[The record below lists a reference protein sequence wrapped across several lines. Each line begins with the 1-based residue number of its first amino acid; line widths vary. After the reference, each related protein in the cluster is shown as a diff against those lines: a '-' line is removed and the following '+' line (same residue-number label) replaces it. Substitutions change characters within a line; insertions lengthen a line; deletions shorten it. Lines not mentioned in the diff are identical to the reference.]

1 MSTSE
6 SIELQA
12 SERDTIAPQ
21 AVQAQ
26 ARLEAPSIEI
36 SGSDCAAHLAADA
49 ALIDAETAVKQPAVT
64 AAARRRATRTAS
76 AQAAL
81 LAASEPGANYVA
93 GGRLAESSDAGTR
106 SEQATGNVNGT
117 VLRSRRVKNRPEVR
131 KSITAVSGSLDS
143 RQQALE
149 TSDDGQPE
157 RQDGAESVSHK
168 SSRSTASRSR
178 RAGRFMKRLYDRASQ
193 SRSTAATATQ
203 QLEQIGVADASV
215 EQTTLSASTASRAR
229 QSKTSATISVDVAN
243 NMTSATVATGV
254 DSLAQSTD
262 HVAMS
267 ELQASSTVVPAM
279 PSVPTADP
287 GETVVVE
294 QEMVEIDEASKSE
307 AKSLAAGAQDGALSA
322 GDSPVGRNESVPT
335 EVSGDQSAECVVEV
349 ESKVHDFDGEND
361 QEALANGAE
370 SPTVDQ
376 DIVDDAIMPA
386 VEATGD
392 ELQEEQQVTEETSVV
407 EGSARTKHALDTS
420 VGSVA
425 VDQTGLCETSVKDTT
440 DSALGAQ
447 DDVDVRV
454 NDEPQ
459 TSEQQ
464 VVEDQ
469 SVDAQSGAA
478 QEQQQCESEYVAVTE
493 MQEEQKETSLIN
505 ESLRDTQS
513 GSVVQQDKN
522 DAPFEEHEQN
532 DPDEQDN
539 KSKESNEQQDNPN
552 NAHDQQ
558 DEEQVAH
565 ISVNDSVDVEQRLEA
580 LAVHAESADASEH
593 SFAPQEEEVP
603 QREEVPQEEEQVPQ
617 EEEEEEEVP
626 QEQVSVVT
634 QSKEIKEEQQHQEE
648 EEEEKQQQQN
658 DVSMSTS
665 TKSAGNAIEVMA
677 NVLDLL
683 RPLAG
688 SSAETSESVGEQ
700 RPQPPAAPYFTKPYA
715 FISNIEATR
724 PMIYRVE
731 KVSARE
737 ATLYPLTIAGV
748 REETVRYDDNNAK
761 VQRNVR
767 GLKLVE
773 DGHDAAVLH
782 ATVDHKDRVTLTE
795 QGTSAPPLPGT
806 LVLASSVKDIADA
819 LEFENSSVGS
829 GNATVQWVAKWRK

>member
-12 SERDTIAPQ
+12 SERDMIAPQ
-21 AVQAQ
+21 ADQTQ

-36 SGSDCAAHLAADA
+36 SGSDCAAHLTADA

-106 SEQATGNVNGT
+106 SEQAAGNVNGT

-131 KSITAVSGSLDS
+131 KSIMAVSGSLDS

-157 RQDGAESVSHK
+157 RQDGAASVSHK

-193 SRSTAATATQ
+193 SRSTAAAAAQ
-203 QLEQIGVADASV
+203 QLEQIGAADASV
-215 EQTTLSASTASRAR
+215 EQTTLSASTASRAI
-229 QSKTSATISVDVAN
+229 QSKTSATISAHSVSADAAN
-243 NMTSATVATGV
+243 NNMASATVATGV

-287 GETVVVE
+287 DETVVVE

-307 AKSLAAGAQDGALSA
+307 AESLVAGAQDGAVSA
-322 GDSPVGRNESVPT
+322 GDSPVGRNESMPT
-335 EVSGDQSAECVVEV
+335 EVSGDQSADCGAVEQDTETSIPVVQ
-349 ESKVHDFDGEND
+349 SQVHERDGHCA
-361 QEALANGAE
+361 QQALAIDAE
-370 SPTVDQ
+370 SPTVDP
-376 DIVDDAIMPA
+376 DIVDDTDVPA
-386 VEATGD
+386 VDAAGD
-392 ELQEEQQVTEETSVV
+392 QSQEVTKETSVV
-407 EGSARTKHALDTS
+407 EGSAQSTNALGTS
-420 VGSVA
+420 AGSVA
-425 VDQTGLCETSVKDTT
+425 ADQTSMYETSAKDAT
-440 DSALGAQ
+440 DSATGSQ
-447 DDVDVRV
+447 DVKV
-454 NDEPQ
+454 NDKAQ

-464 VVEDQ
+464 SADEQ
-469 SVDAQSGAA
+469 AVDEQTNAA
-478 QEQQQCESEYVAVTE
+478 QERQQCESEGVVLTE
-493 MQEEQKETSLIN
+493 MQKEQKETSSIN
-505 ESLRDTQS
+505 DSLRSTQS
-513 GSVVQQDKN
+513 VLVLQQDES
-522 DAPFEEHEQN
+522 DAPVGEHAQN
-532 DPDEQDN
+532 DQDEQDH
-539 KSKESNEQQDNPN
+539 KSTEANEQQDNPN

-558 DEEQVAH
+558 VAEQDAH
-565 ISVNDSVDVEQRLEA
+565 ISVNDSVDAEQRLEA
-580 LAVHAESADASEH
+580 LAVHTESTDASEH
-593 SFAPQEEEVP
+593 SVAPQEKELQEEALQEDAPQEDAPQEDAPQEEQPDVIP
-603 QREEVPQEEEQVPQ
+603 
-617 EEEEEEEVP
+617 
-626 QEQVSVVT
+626 
-634 QSKEIKEEQQHQEE
+634 SKQLDEEQQ
-648 EEEEKQQQQN
+648 QQQQQQ
-658 DVSMSTS
+658 DDASMSTS
-665 TKSAGNAIEVMA
+665 TKSVGNAIEVMA

-688 SSAETSESVGEQ
+688 SSVETSESVGEQ

-773 DGHDAAVLH
+773 DGQDAAVLH
-782 ATVDHKDRVTLTE
+782 ATVDTKDRVTLTE

-819 LEFENSSVGS
+819 LEFENSSVGA
-829 GNATVQWVAKWRK
+829 GNANVQWVAKWRK